1 MGASR
6 LESQTSP
13 GANQRRETGSRSGI
27 IFENAPCKCYIT
39 AFPPPPVKGVDRSR
53 SDSTDHWC
61 LTEGPDHHSHQKVTA
76 RAVCPI
82 PPKSS
87 EDGANRTRSTRIK
100 RIRRTIKLSQTPD
113 PKMLVWQPKLFTSFS
128 AKSGR
133 RMASATLL

>member
-87 EDGANRTRSTRIK
+87 EDGANRTRSTIRLRIGPPYIRGRLHLITTPTDLAVIRAREEATAT
-100 RIRRTIKLSQTPD
+100 RIPFSQ
-113 PKMLVWQPKLFTSFS
+113 
-128 AKSGR
+128 
-133 RMASATLL
+133 